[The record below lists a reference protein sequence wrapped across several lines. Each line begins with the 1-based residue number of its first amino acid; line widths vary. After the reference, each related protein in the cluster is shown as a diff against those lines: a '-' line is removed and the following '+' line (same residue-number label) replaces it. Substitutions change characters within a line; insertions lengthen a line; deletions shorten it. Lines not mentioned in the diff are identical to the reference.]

1 MSDAPH
7 SVDQLR
13 ARLRDLGYLEAGVD
27 RFVLAPVGPGRGV
40 AAVAFGSSLR
50 IGLLAALLLGP
61 STAVGLGARVPGLVV
76 GPRDGLVL
84 AIYLGAVFLVAVALT
99 AFAVIAGAGLLVGRS
114 GRASAVAARAAI
126 LARGAGL
133 VVGAGTLAYL
143 MFWWRGTGAERAAWH
158 QPLWTAVALAGAAGF
173 SVLVGHSVTTAA
185 QAVIAVAAGSA
196 DPVLGRRRRSLA
208 TTAIVW
214 ALACAGAAGLLQI
227 AGRGTGLDPRPD
239 VPHLDRRT
247 TGVSILVLGID
258 GFDPVFA
265 ERLVAAGRLP
275 AIGTLL
281 AGGRA
286 HIVRDG
292 DADPAAVWTSIATG
306 QPVDVHG
313 VRGIE
318 ARRVSG
324 LGGEVP
330 AGGGSLAVALAG
342 ATDLLRLTRPAA
354 SSGRQRRAKTFWE
367 VAGEQGLR
375 VGVVNWW
382 ATWPAPEN
390 AGAVVSDR
398 ASLRLERGGTLDA
411 EMAPASLY
419 EELSAAWPGV
429 LREARRRAVAV
440 FDGVEEPVGDAL
452 RRGAEQDLIQL
463 EFARRIAPRAPDLL
477 AVYLPGLDIAQYA
490 IVSGPSASGLPASA
504 LAARLEALERYY
516 LFLDG
521 QLAQFLAAGSAWQL
535 SVLATDPGR
544 SRTRSPGVVA
554 FSGDM
559 AQPGARA
566 EGRRPD
572 VAPTILHLLG
582 LPVSRELGGRV
593 CGELLQQA
601 FVRAAPVQTTATY
614 GRRVVPAARPDA
626 VPLDDAAFERLR
638 SLGYIR

>member
-1 MSDAPH
+1 MAAATAGAITARADRDQVAALAAYAKNLGLAFQIVDDLLDVEGDPAVTGKPRLADAKRTTFVSFSRRGRGPPAGPRAVPH
-7 SVDQLR
+7 GHSGARTVRQPGRTASR
-13 ARLRDLGYLEAGVD
+13 ARGLRGRMANVGERSRRRHPCLTLRIRLTSCARGCATSGTSRPASIGSCSLPSGRAGAS
-27 RFVLAPVGPGRGV
+27 RPWRSA
-40 AAVAFGSSLR
+40 SSLR

-84 AIYLGAVFLVAVALT
+84 AVYLGAVFLVAVALT

-143 MFWWRGTGAERAAWH
+143 MFWWRGTGSERAAWH

-196 DPVLGRRRRSLA
+196 DPLLGRRRRSLA

-227 AGRGTGLDPRPD
+227 AGRGPGLDPLPD
-239 VPHLDRRT
+239 VPHLERRT
-247 TGVSILVLGID
+247 TGVSILVLGMD
-258 GFDPVFA
+258 GFDPVFG
-265 ERLVAAGRLP
+265 ERLVAAGKLP

-286 HIVRDG
+286 DLARDG

-382 ATWPAPEN
+382 ATWPAPEQ
-390 AGAVVSDR
+390 R
-398 ASLRLERGGTLDA
+398 
-411 EMAPASLY
+411 
-419 EELSAAWPGV
+419 
-429 LREARRRAVAV
+429 
-440 FDGVEEPVGDAL
+440 
-452 RRGAEQDLIQL
+452 
-463 EFARRIAPRAPDLL
+463 
-477 AVYLPGLDIAQYA
+477 
-490 IVSGPSASGLPASA
+490 
-504 LAARLEALERYY
+504 
-516 LFLDG
+516 
-521 QLAQFLAAGSAWQL
+521 
-535 SVLATDPGR
+535 GR
-544 SRTRSPGVVA
+544 S
-554 FSGDM
+554 
-559 AQPGARA
+559 
-566 EGRRPD
+566 
-572 VAPTILHLLG
+572 
-582 LPVSRELGGRV
+582 
-593 CGELLQQA
+593 
-601 FVRAAPVQTTATY
+601 
-614 GRRVVPAARPDA
+614 
-626 VPLDDAAFERLR
+626 
-638 SLGYIR
+638 